1 MIIYVEIKILLNK
14 KNAMTVIWFLMMDA
28 IYASSS
34 AKTVAWIVVLGNVID
49 VNLDGRWLLKHL
61 DVNPL
66 VEMAIGLKSKYVMI

>member
-1 MIIYVEIKILLNK
+1 
-14 KNAMTVIWFLMMDA
+14 MMDA